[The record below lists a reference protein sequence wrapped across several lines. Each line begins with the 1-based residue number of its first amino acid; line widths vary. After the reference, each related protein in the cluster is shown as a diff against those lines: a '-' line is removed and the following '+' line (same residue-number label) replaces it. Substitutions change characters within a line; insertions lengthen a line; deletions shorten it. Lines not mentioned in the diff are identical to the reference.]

1 MPGYQKVVR
10 KAAAENTVTR
20 QGVQQ
25 CFFIGKYIQKSH
37 RFVQGVRHVDE
48 AQPTAQLMEGYL
60 RTERSVFPS
69 PPPLPVEA
77 LGLTQSRRRS
87 ACLTSAGFASVSTR
101 QLSGMVSSSQA
112 VVHKG
117 WMHTNQPANSKLPLV
132 RLCSRHRAVLRGG
145 CYLQSRETQGK
156 MEGFQALS

>member
-69 PPPLPVEA
+69 PHPSL
-77 LGLTQSRRRS
+77 
-87 ACLTSAGFASVSTR
+87 
-101 QLSGMVSSSQA
+101 
-112 VVHKG
+112 
-117 WMHTNQPANSKLPLV
+117 
-132 RLCSRHRAVLRGG
+132 
-145 CYLQSRETQGK
+145 
-156 MEGFQALS
+156 